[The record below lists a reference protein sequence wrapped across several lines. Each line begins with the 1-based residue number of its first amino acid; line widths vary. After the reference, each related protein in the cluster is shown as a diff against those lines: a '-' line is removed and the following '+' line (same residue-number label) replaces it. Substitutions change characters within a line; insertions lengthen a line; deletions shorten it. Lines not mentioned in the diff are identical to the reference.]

1 MSMIVQATCPGCK
14 KVLRIPADWLRQA
27 FRCKYCRTV
36 IQARANG
43 IPAPSAPPPS
53 HAVKKAPPSRP
64 SKTPLPVAKIA
75 APAVTVAHP
84 PVALPA
90 APVAPMAIPVPT
102 ARPAVPVAM
111 PAPAYHAGT
120 AFDPFS
126 GIDESAPSSHRR
138 RGGRGWAGFIVG
150 LVVLGIAGG
159 TVFALWPQIAPLFDK
174 QTDDKKEAKADPHKD
189 KPAST
194 DKKNPPRELDPTKD
208 GKKSPVTDPD
218 PTKRP
223 PDKKPPEKKPPEK
236 KPPEKTPPESK
247 PPDKKPPDKKPPDKK
262 PPAVAGA
269 FPRRAL
275 IISVH
280 NYLYANPISFGDFG
294 AGRRNFHTFLGR
306 LPQLKGFRI
315 SPQQIVHL
323 SDAAPKDP
331 HPPVKSVIENTLTR
345 FLKEARAQDRILVLF
360 AGHGVEIDGE
370 AYLVPIEGELGV
382 ASTLIPLKWVYK
394 QLSECKAR
402 QKLFIVDVC
411 RLNPVRGVER
421 PAGSPMSPKFDL
433 ALKNPPKGVQVWT
446 ACSEGQQSYEF
457 EDARINNG
465 LFMDALY
472 EAADRGVEGVI
483 QKPNDPFPVKQMV
496 ESINKKLK
504 DELEPLKKTQTT
516 RLSGSELEGG
526 AAFNPEEEAAP
537 RPTVAALEEGKGRA
551 DDRLVRSV
559 LKELNVPPVKKSQTE
574 GLIRYEALPPFQAKT
589 LEAYPVDNTPTPLRD
604 AIERAQVAL
613 WAISPNAPP
622 QELAGAVAKF
632 KQTEKLKTDLNG
644 LRESFRAPGGAG
656 NAEKRFKDLVEADGR
671 RVASMLRVLEEELDN
686 MTKAKE
692 MRAKASK
699 RWQANY
705 DFMLARLEE
714 QIAYVYEYSSMLGQI
729 RKEFPP
735 RDPAVHG
742 GWRLASREQLQGD
755 ATGRKLHRDAQ
766 KILAKLAADNAGTP
780 WEVLAKREKLTAL
793 GLKWEPEK

>member
-1 MSMIVQATCPGCK
+1 MSTIVQAACPGCK
-14 KVLRIPADWLRQA
+14 KVLRIPADWLQQA

-36 IQARANG
+36 IQARSNG
-43 IPAPSAPPPS
+43 VPAPSTPPPTHS
-53 HAVKKAPPSRP
+53 IRKTPSSPR

-75 APAVTVAHP
+75 APAVAPAPARP
-84 PVALPA
+84 PVAVPVAPPA
-90 APVAPMAIPVPT
+90 APMAIPVQ
-102 ARPAVPVAM
+102 
-111 PAPAYHAGT
+111 APAFNTGA
-120 AFDPFS
+120 AFDPFT
-126 GIDESAPSSHRR
+126 GIDESAPLSRR
-138 RGGRGWAGFIVG
+138 RRRGWAGFVVG
-150 LVVLGIAGG
+150 LMILGIAGASI
-159 TVFALWPQIAPLFDK
+159 FALWPQIAPLFDK
-174 QTDDKKEAKADPHKD
+174 KTDDKKEAKADPHTD
-189 KPAST
+189 KPVST
-194 DKKNPPRELDPTKD
+194 DKKDPQR
-208 GKKSPVTDPD
+208 DPD

-223 PDKKPPEKKPPEK
+223 PDKKPPTTDPVPIKPPPDKKPPDKKPPEK
-236 KPPEKTPPESK
+236 KPPDQK
-247 PPDKKPPDKKPPDKK
+247 PPDKKPPDKKPPDKKPPEKK

-280 NYLYANPISFGDFG
+280 NYLYANPISFGDYG
-294 AGRRNFHTFLGR
+294 QGRRNFHTFLGR

-315 SPQQIVHL
+315 SPAQIVHL
-323 SDAAPKDP
+323 SDAARKDP
-331 HPPVKSVIENTLTR
+331 HPPVKPVIENTLTN
-345 FLKEARAQDRILVLF
+345 FLKESHAQDRVLVLF

-370 AYLVPIEGELGV
+370 AYLVPIEGELSV

-394 QLSECKAR
+394 QLAECKAR

-411 RLNPVRGVER
+411 RINPSRGVER
-421 PAGSPMSPKFDL
+421 PAGGPMSPKFDL
-433 ALKNPPKGVQVWT
+433 ALKKPPKGVQVWT
-446 ACSEGQQSYEF
+446 ACTEGQQSYEF

-496 ESINKKLK
+496 AAINKKLK
-504 DELEPLKKTQTT
+504 DELEPLKLTQTT
-516 RLSGSELEGG
+516 RLSGTELEGG
-526 AAFNPEEEAAP
+526 AAFNPEEAAAAK
-537 RPTVAALEEGKGRA
+537 PTVAALEEGKGRA

-559 LKELNVPPVKKSQTE
+559 LKELSVPPVKKSQTE
-574 GLIRYEALPPFQAKT
+574 GLIRYEAMPPFQAKT
-589 LEAYPVDNTPTPLRD
+589 LEAYPMDNTPTPLRD
-604 AIERAQVAL
+604 AIERAQVVL

-622 QELAGAVAKF
+622 SEMAGAVAKF

-671 RVASMLRVLEEELDN
+671 RVASMLRVLEDELDS

-692 MRAKASK
+692 MRAKAPK

-714 QIAYVYEYSSMLGQI
+714 QIAYVYEYSSMLGQM

-766 KILAKLAADNAGTP
+766 KILAKLASDNAGTP

-793 GLKWEPEK
+793 GLKWEPVK